1 MLLSE
6 RREETALLGDLMAIP
21 KFGTGTGLD
30 RMRKLCRELLDLP
43 WMSALDAIKVT
54 GSNGKGSA
62 CAMIAA
68 ILGELG
74 VRCGL
79 YTSPHLLS
87 FQERIVV
94 DGQPIADGDLASAVH
109 WVLARRDEYGAVHPG
124 DQVGAFEVFTCLAL
138 HHFAQA
144 RPEAL
149 VLEAGIGGR
158 HDSIRIVPGNLV
170 GLTSLDLEHTEVLGP
185 TLDAIACDKA
195 DLCPPGGILVVG
207 GIEPAVR
214 RRLLSHCRRQDV
226 RVIDALEQV
235 RPRALAF
242 EGDRMIADL
251 DLDGERWAG
260 VEIGLVGRH
269 QAENAAVAILLVRE
283 WLARHR
289 PGIAPGELERA
300 VRRGLAGVRWPARFQ
315 RIGRA
320 PEVFADVGHTPG
332 AMARL
337 AETAG
342 AVLRGR
348 RIVLVT
354 GVSYDKRVEQVVT
367 PLLPLADHVICTR
380 AYHKG
385 SPAATIAEIVRRH
398 RPQLPLEIEPRIEG
412 AVERAIT
419 LARGHDMSVLIAGG
433 LFLAIE
439 AAQALRGKE
448 PRDLRFF

>member
-1 MLLSE
+1 VLTG
-6 RREETALLGDLMAIP
+6 REDLAALLGGLMEIP
-21 KFGTGTGLD
+21 KFGTGTGLH
-30 RMRKLCRELLDLP
+30 RMRWLCRQLLDGP
-43 WMSALDAIKVT
+43 WMPALDAIKVT

-74 VRCGL
+74 VKCGL
-79 YTSPHLLS
+79 YTSPHLLA

-94 DGQPIADGDLASAVH
+94 DGQPIADPDLAAAIR
-109 WVLARRDEYGAVHPG
+109 WVLARRDEYGASHPG
-124 DQVGAFEVFTCLAL
+124 DSVGAFEAFTALAL
-138 HHFAQA
+138 LHFAQA
-144 RPEAL
+144 RPAAL

-185 TLDAIACDKA
+185 TLEAIARDKA
-195 DLCPPGGILVVG
+195 GLCPPGGVLVLGG

-214 RRLLSHCRRQDV
+214 RRLLSHCRRRDV
-226 RVIDALEQV
+226 RVLDAVERM
-235 RPRALAF
+235 RPRALEL
-242 EGDRMIADL
+242 EGGRMFVDL
-251 DLDGERWAG
+251 DCDGERWAR
-260 VEIGLVGRH
+260 VEIGLLGRH

-283 WLARHR
+283 WLARHH
-289 PGIAPGELERA
+289 PGTGPRQLEQA

-315 RIGRA
+315 RISRA

-332 AMARL
+332 AMACV

-342 AVLRGR
+342 AVLGGR

-354 GVSYDKRVEQVVT
+354 GVSYDKRVEQVMA
-367 PLLPLADHVICTR
+367 PLLALADHVICTR

-385 SPAATIAEIVRRH
+385 APADAIAAIARRRRPEIPVEV
-398 RPQLPLEIEPRIEG
+398 QPRIEG
-412 AVERAIT
+412 AVARAVE
-419 LARGHDMSVLIAGG
+419 LAGSHGMSVLIAGG

-439 AAQALRGKE
+439 AAQALRGEE
-448 PRDLRFF
+448 PRSLRFF